1 MTAGKVA
8 VLFPGQGAYYQGA
21 LTNVLESFPEVRAV
35 LEEIDA
41 VSEKML
47 NERVSDNLTNGKARP
62 LDELLADAPDL
73 LQLAIYGISVAAFG
87 ALRGQGLRP
96 EVLIG
101 HSFGEIAA
109 LVSAGAFT
117 AGEGAE
123 IVCHRTAALRA
134 AGVPDGGMAAL
145 SADAATARRILDLVG
160 DADTV
165 IAVENHAG
173 QTVVSGGAAAVAKA
187 GAVAAALG
195 LAARPVKSP
204 YPFHSPLLAD
214 AVSEFG
220 ARIRHLTGKPLELP
234 VFSPILSRRYT
245 DADDLTAALAG
256 HLVQPVRFADAVR
269 AVHAEGVT
277 VFVESGALDAL
288 TTIARRVVG
297 DTGLTA
303 VPSLSPMSGIGAAI
317 TGLAEAGVLAPA
329 EVDDVLH
336 RVFAPDLDVVT
347 FQRAW
352 RANGARII
360 DLIRRELVDV
370 AGTTAAGAVP
380 LVGAAA
386 SPSFASPAIVPAPPV
401 SALAAVAPVTGGG
414 VTAGDANGRPTAVSG
429 AAADGSASAV
439 SAAPAAET
447 APAAAGSTPSR
458 SQLLR
463 ELTSFYADALEYP
476 SEVFDEDTDLEAE
489 LGVDSVKQTE
499 LLGRVGAQ
507 YGLPPRPADFKV
519 GDHNTLGR
527 IADLIIAA

>member
-35 LEEIDA
+35 LEEIDT

-165 IAVENHAG
+165 IAVENYAG

-187 GAVAAALG
+187 SAVAAALG
-195 LAARPVKSP
+195 LTARPVKSP

-234 VFSPILSRRYT
+234 VYSPILSRRYT
-245 DADDLTAALAG
+245 DTDDLTAALAG

-360 DLIRRELVDV
+360 DLVRRELVD
-370 AGTTAAGAVP
+370 AV
-380 LVGAAA
+380 GMSA
-386 SPSFASPAIVPAPPV
+386 PAPVPV
-401 SALAAVAPVTGGG
+401 V
-414 VTAGDANGRPTAVSG
+414 
-429 AAADGSASAV
+429 GSV
-439 SAAPAAET
+439 AAPAAGAIPAPVSGGVVAGET
-447 APAAAGSTPSR
+447 NGRSAAASAPVATNGTAASVTETPGPSEMTPAATGSAPSR
-458 SQLLR
+458 SQLLQ